1 MDNYTTK
8 IFAPIPVYTVDRDFL
23 NRLQNELQDEKLKT
37 SRLTTEL
44 EFEKH
49 KSQQMESLLYSL
61 INLNSGKNQEDP
73 LLGEEKRIPKNE
85 STDTL
90 ASLADITETMCSVGV
105 YTNEVRR
112 RKIMKYK
119 EKIKKYRLKVHVS
132 RDFKGRSI
140 IAKVKPRIHG
150 KFAKCE
156 VNQ

>member
-1 MDNYTTK
+1 M
-8 IFAPIPVYTVDRDFL
+8 
-23 NRLQNELQDEKLKT
+23 
-37 SRLTTEL
+37 
-44 EFEKH
+44 
-49 KSQQMESLLYSL
+49 
-61 INLNSGKNQEDP
+61 INLNSEKNQEDP
-73 LLGEEKRIPKNE
+73 LLDEEKRIPKNE

-119 EKIKKYRLKVHVS
+119 EKIRKYRLKVHVS